1 MGRGWTIEER
11 NFKNMKSIVL
21 VRLKELFCWWRAE
34 AMDISRM
41 TLKLLMQRE
50 REIEV
55 TEEDSTSVFLGGWCR
70 A

>member
-1 MGRGWTIEER
+1 
-11 NFKNMKSIVL
+11 MKSIVL
-21 VRLKELFCWWRAE
+21 VRLKELFCWLRAE

>member
-1 MGRGWTIEER
+1 MGRGWTTEER
-11 NFKNMKSIVL
+11 NFKNMKAIVL

-50 REIEV
+50 RGIEV
-55 TEEDSTSVFLGGWCR
+55 TEEDDTSVFLGEWCR